1 MTIPSWITDSG
12 MLATI
17 PENDFYEY
25 QLAAT
30 GDNVEYTLQAG
41 QLPPGLRVTIDGSIQ
56 GTPINI
62 KSISIYTFVIRVYD
76 SENINDIY
84 DRTFSLTVEPT
95 TAPFFITTDNY
106 IVTEFSGVKVLYQIK
121 YSDSDL
127 SLPLTIKMTA
137 GSLPNGLKLSN
148 DGIISGIM
156 TLLTAYTET
165 GSDYNYKDFPFTVSI
180 NDGTTTVSRS
190 YTIRAKEPPANLPPI
205 IIQDIGTIG
214 SYRYQNYF
222 EYKFYGFDVF
232 NQTLQWSLV
241 TLSGSI
247 DYDNG
252 PYDAEYYDSQA
263 YDSFPFDIDPV
274 SGTLY
279 GLIPTFIEEQKTYT
293 FIVRLTKPNVH
304 QDPMDDESPLVV
316 TQQVYEVTFIGSN
329 DKDLTWVT
337 PTELGSLNYGDNS
350 HYIIETSNPSNL
362 EIAYEY
368 VSGHIPNGLTLLPS
382 GIISGRVEFGG
393 FILDKKTT
401 TIDNELTTFDQTNRF
416 KIRAF
421 SINNFITSTKS
432 ETTYVNQQFTANG
445 TDTTF
450 TLNAPTNIDNIS
462 VYLNSVLQVP
472 ENLKNHQR
480 VSTVTV
486 NDGGDGFTDGTTTI
500 TFSQPTLLG
509 GSAATGR
516 VVVISGS
523 ISEIII
529 TKPGFGY
536 NEIPTYTIH
545 DSSNSTPTLPS
556 LTIVMGT
563 DINGDYQLH
572 VNNVMF
578 FTTPSIGDIISI
590 HIPTMVTTIS
600 HTYLIDEIKEF
611 TININNPYSQEFV
624 NIYCDGMIKLSDR
637 NKLKAILNDVKIFPT
652 DSLYN
657 INDANYGIP
666 KKLSFL
672 LLAGLEL
679 GFAEDFLTAT
689 SHNFYKKEVVLG
701 YPRYT
706 IAYDPQSLEPVYE
719 TIYLPIVDDLENN
732 NGNSVPHR
740 IDLDATIQNALTI
753 DNMFIHSDE
762 ITIDSSETQLSS
774 AWPNSYKNMQ
784 SNITDTF
791 AYVTETSFSAFP
803 LWMKPLY
810 PNLLVNNSNPRE
822 IYKRSI
828 PIAFVKPG
836 HAKKII
842 FNLTKKKIDF
852 KRFSFEIIA
861 LRIDNNK
868 GTSFDVN
875 ETIFNGL
882 TVTEFDNHIS
892 ELTESEMLYG
902 NPYVLDSSSPLRTS
916 FTTFDNLGTR
926 FINED
931 ITFDRRTDHQKYIR
945 FNNRTVLD

>member
-1 MTIPSWITDSG
+1 MTVPNWITDSG

-25 QLAAT
+25 QLSAT
-30 GDNVEYTLQAG
+30 GDNVEYKLQAG
-41 QLPPGLRVTIDGSIQ
+41 QLPPGLRVTFSGSIQ

-62 KSISIYTFVIRVYD
+62 KSISIYTFVIRIYD
-76 SENINDIY
+76 SENTNDLY

-106 IVTEFSGVKVLYQIK
+106 IITEYSGVKVSYQIK

-127 SLPLTIKMTA
+127 SLPLTIKITT
-137 GSLPNGLKLSN
+137 GSLPNGLTLSS

-156 TLLTAYTET
+156 TLLSSYPET
-165 GSDYNYKDFPFTVSI
+165 GSDYNYQDFPFTVSI
-180 NDGTTTVSRS
+180 NDGTVTVSRS
-190 YTIRAKEPPANLPPI
+190 YTIRVKEPPTYLPPI

-222 EYKFYGFDVF
+222 EYRFYGFDVF
-232 NQTLQWSLV
+232 DQNLRWSLV
-241 TLSGSI
+241 TLDGSI

-252 PYDAEYYDSQA
+252 PYDIDYYDSQA
-263 YDSFPFDIDPV
+263 YDSFPFNIDPV
-274 SGTLY
+274 SGTLF
-279 GLIPTFIEEQKTYT
+279 GLIPTFQEEQKTYT
-293 FIVRLTKPNVH
+293 FIVRLTKPDVH
-304 QDPMDDESPLVV
+304 QDPMDDESPLVM

-329 DKDLTWVT
+329 DKDLTWIT
-337 PTELGSLNYGDNS
+337 PVDLGSLNYGDNS
-350 HYIIETSNPSNL
+350 YYIIKTSNPSNL
-362 EIAYEY
+362 DIEYEY
-368 VSGHIPNGLTLLPS
+368 VSGHIPNGLSLLPS

-401 TIDNELTTFDQTNRF
+401 TVDNESTTFDQTNIF
-416 KIRAF
+416 KVRAF
-421 SINNFITSTKS
+421 SKNNFITSVKS
-432 ETTYVNQQFTANG
+432 ETTYVNQQFTSNG
-445 TDTTF
+445 VDTTF
-450 TLNAPTNIDNIS
+450 TLNSPTNIDNIS
-462 VYLNSVLQVP
+462 VYLNGVLQVP
-472 ENLKNHQR
+472 QNLKNHQR
-480 VSTVTV
+480 ISSITV
-486 NDGGDGFTDGTTTI
+486 NDGGAGFTNGSTTI
-500 TFSQPTLLG
+500 TFSEPTLLG
-509 GSAATGR
+509 GTRATGR
-516 VVVISGS
+516 VVIISGS

-529 TKPGFGY
+529 TNPGFGY

-545 DSSNSTPTLPS
+545 DSTNESPTLPS
-556 LTIVMGT
+556 LSVVMGT
-563 DINGDYQLH
+563 DVLGDYQLH
-572 VNNVMF
+572 VNNITF
-578 FTTPSIGDIISI
+578 FNIPNNGDVISV
-590 HIPTMVTTIS
+590 HISTTITTTTY
-600 HTYLIDEIKEF
+600 TYLIDEIQEF
-611 TININNPYSQEFV
+611 TIKINNPYSQEFV
-624 NIYCDGMIKLSDR
+624 NIYCDGMIKLSER
-637 NKLKAILNDVKIFPT
+637 NKLKAILNDTKIFPV

-657 INDANYGIP
+657 VNDSNYGIP

-706 IAYDPQSLEPVYE
+706 VAYDPQSLEPVYE

-732 NGNSVPHR
+732 NGTSVPHR
-740 IDLDATIQNALTI
+740 IDLNSTIQNALTA

-784 SNITDTF
+784 TNITNTF
-791 AYVTETSFSAFP
+791 SYVTATSFSAFP

-810 PNLLVNNSNPRE
+810 PNLLINNSNPRE

-842 FNLTKKKIDF
+842 FNLSKKKIDF

-882 TVTEFDNHIS
+882 TVTEFDNHVS
-892 ELTESEMLYG
+892 ELTESEILYG
-902 NPYVLDSSSPLRTS
+902 NPYVLDSTSPLRTN

-931 ITFDRRTDHQKYIR
+931 ITFDRGVIHQKYIR